1 MTTAETSLD
10 EFDKLTRI
18 SAALFDV
25 PISLISMVDENRQW
39 FKSTYGTNLCEG
51 PRDMAFC
58 AHAILAPTVMIVPDA
73 LLDPRFADNP
83 VVVNEPRVRFYAGCP
98 LVTDGSCIGTL
109 CLIDTRPRDLD
120 ATTIRLLQDL
130 AELVLQ
136 ELQRT
141 QALAQARAG

>member
-1 MTTAETSLD
+1 
-10 EFDKLTRI
+10 
-18 SAALFDV
+18 
-25 PISLISMVDENRQW
+25 
-39 FKSTYGTNLCEG
+39 
-51 PRDMAFC
+51 MAFC

-98 LVTDGSCIGTL
+98 LVVDRRCVGTL
-109 CLIDTRPRDLD
+109 CLIDTRPRDLS
-120 ATTIRLLQDL
+120 ATAVRLLEDL

-141 QALAQARAG
+141 EALAHARAG